1 MFYSLD
7 TENQTADVQIQRE
20 LWEWIQNVIAGVR
33 PVTRYDGIIE
43 VKRGVKKGLVVA
55 TWVFE
60 RGLPVKIV
68 GPQLNGKTGDI
79 AIEELHIAPESLRLR
94 AN

>member
-1 MFYSLD
+1 MWLKIVV
-7 TENQTADVQIQRE
+7 AVK
-20 LWEWIQNVIAGVR
+20 R

-43 VKRGVKKGLVVA
+43 VQDRSGATVA

-60 RGLPVKIV
+60 RGLPAKIT

-79 AIEELHIAPESLRLR
+79 AIEEIHIAHEGLRLMVS
-94 AN
+94 